1 MISGQT
7 SGELILMRPF
17 SPKIDPAQG
26 DPRARALITA
36 LKTADR
42 ETVREIFTAAIDP
55 DDQALLMSVADD
67 IPGVQDWIGQW
78 IADEPESTLPV
89 LIRGCHAVAWA
100 WEARGARL
108 ARFTSKKSFQEFF
121 RRLRIAENCLDEV
134 TKRNPDEV
142 LAWTWLTTSARGRQI
157 SPGQAAARF
166 HEVTK
171 RAPFLLHA
179 HEQRLQYLCRK
190 WFGSHQEMFAFAR
203 EATASAPNGHPL
215 PAVLASAHIEY
226 WLDLPAG
233 QDDIYMTAPAVRADL
248 IAAAEKSVLHPD
260 FVRVP
265 GWASRA
271 NTLAMALHMGHEWTY
286 AARVFDVIGDNVTE
300 WPWFYRTLLGSPA
313 RKFAQAR
320 RDAYRR
326 RS

>member
-1 MISGQT
+1 MW
-7 SGELILMRPF
+7 PF
-17 SPKIDPAQG
+17 AAKIDPTLG
-26 DPRARALITA
+26 DPRARALLTA
-36 LKTADR
+36 LRTADR
-42 ETVREIFTAAIDP
+42 ATVREIFTATTDP
-55 DDQALLMSVADD
+55 DERAFLMVAADD
-67 IPGVQDWIGQW
+67 VPGVQDWIGQW

-89 LIRGCHAVAWA
+89 LIRGCHAVSWA
-100 WEARGARL
+100 WEARGSRRANV
-108 ARFTSKKSFQEFF
+108 TSKSSFQEFF

-134 TKRNPDEV
+134 IERDPDEV

-157 SPGQAAARF
+157 PAEQAAARF
-166 HEVTK
+166 REVTK

-203 EATASAPNGHPL
+203 EATASAPAGHPL
-215 PAVLASAHIEY
+215 PGVLASAHIEY

-233 QDDIYMTAPAVRADL
+233 QDDTYMTTPAVRADL

-260 FVRVP
+260 FVKVA
-265 GWASRA
+265 GWATRA
-271 NTLAMALHMGHEWTY
+271 NTLAMALHMGQEFAH

-300 WPWFYRTLLGSPA
+300 WPWFYRTLFGGPA

-320 RDAYRR
+320 RDAYRAR
-326 RS
+326 G